1 MSVHEVGGAIQGV
14 YHPGRPA
21 PQRHWGGCPG
31 ALLSL
36 VGCRHAGQSSARA
49 HMATGQARVAQVE
62 VYVVARTRKACPGN
76 SARSPAR
83 IIRSFAKSVSVT
95 WSLAAF
101 SRVERGPAGRE
112 ACSSKAAAM
121 QSPAAVASITASF
134 RHAASSTPAGAA
146 IDRPTVGAVGVRA
159 SRCRPD
165 GVHGRIYTACHVA
178 ACTAAHTFR
187 FMQPRPSLDRAQ
199 PNGTSSSPGFRLRWT
214 PRPLRRPAVT
224 CRRPA
229 APGRCRGSRGVLR
242 GHRTGPASLFRPLKD
257 PVCAAARC
265 I

>member
-1 MSVHEVGGAIQGV
+1 MAVHAQPDRDGTVRMSVHEVGGAIQGV

-165 GVHGRIYTACHVA
+165 GVRRRLLYTVYSYIQYRRRRGR
-178 ACTAAHTFR
+178 
-187 FMQPRPSLDRAQ
+187 PR
-199 PNGTSSSPGFRLRWT
+199 NF
-214 PRPLRRPAVT
+214 PLFLLAKYF
-224 CRRPA
+224 
-229 APGRCRGSRGVLR
+229 GV
-242 GHRTGPASLFRPLKD
+242 GN
-257 PVCAAARC
+257 
-265 I
+265 